1 MKIDLHLHSTASDGQ
16 YSPTEL
22 MKKVKEAGITTCALT
37 DHDTVNGIKEARKAA
52 EELGL
57 DFISGI
63 EISAKED
70 IEFHILGYNID
81 EDNEELKASCEFFK
95 NERQKRAK
103 KIYAFLEK
111 KGVKLEAGSV
121 EKVAGSDNLGRP
133 HFAKAMLQQGYIK
146 DVREAFDKYLA
157 TPEFEAMDMR
167 KYCSYQEAIDL
178 IHNAGG
184 IVVVAHPGMTKKLSE
199 EQLLARLEKFIAMGV
214 DGIECFYS
222 KHDRE
227 QAMMFLTLVDK
238 YDLVTTI
245 GSDYHGEKVKPE
257 VKLGYSE
264 EYMFDLHHKIWR

>member
-1 MKIDLHLHSTASDGQ
+1 
-16 YSPTEL
+16 
-22 MKKVKEAGITTCALT
+22 
-37 DHDTVNGIKEARKAA
+37 
-52 EELGL
+52 
-57 DFISGI
+57 
-63 EISAKED
+63 
-70 IEFHILGYNID
+70 
-81 EDNEELKASCEFFK
+81 
-95 NERQKRAK
+95 
-103 KIYAFLEK
+103 
-111 KGVKLEAGSV
+111 
-121 EKVAGSDNLGRP
+121 
-133 HFAKAMLQQGYIK
+133 
-146 DVREAFDKYLA
+146 
-157 TPEFEAMDMR
+157 MR

-264 EYMFDLHHKIWR
+264 EYLFDLNHKIWR